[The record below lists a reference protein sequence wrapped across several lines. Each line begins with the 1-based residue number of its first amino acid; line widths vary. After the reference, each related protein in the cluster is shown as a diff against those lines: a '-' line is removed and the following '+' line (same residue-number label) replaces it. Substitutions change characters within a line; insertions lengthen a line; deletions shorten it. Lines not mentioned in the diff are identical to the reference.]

1 MNLFTLVR
9 PLLFR
14 LAPETAHRVTLGMLD
29 LAARTPW
36 CGWQKKAVAEDP
48 VTIMGIDFPNR
59 VGLAAGLDKNAA
71 HVDGLACLGFGFIE
85 VGTITPRPQPGN
97 PAPRLFRLPE
107 GEALINRMG
116 FNNDGLETALDN
128 LARARRD
135 VPVGINIGKNFDTP
149 MERALDDYLAGLA
162 AVYPHADYVTIN
174 ISSPNTAN
182 LRDLQ
187 GGEAFTALLRGL
199 VDERARLQAESG
211 RYVPLAIKIAPDIE
225 EDELP
230 ELAEALVEHG
240 IDAVIAT
247 NTTLARDGVEGMAHA
262 DERGGLSGRPVR
274 ERSTRVIRA
283 LRERLPEDFP
293 IIGVGGIDS
302 AEAARE
308 KIEAGANLVQLYTGL
323 IYHGP
328 RLVEE
333 VTETLAGMP
342 ATNRAGRA
350 TSR

>member
-1 MNLFTLVR
+1 MKPYSLVR

-29 LAARTPW
+29 LASRTPW
-36 CGWQKKAVAEDP
+36 CGWQRKRVAGNP
-48 VTIMGIDFPNR
+48 VSVMGIDFPNR

-97 PAPRLFRLPE
+97 PAPRLFRIPE
-107 GEALINRMG
+107 AEALINRMG
-116 FNNDGLETALDN
+116 FNNDGLDSALEN
-128 LARARRD
+128 LAHARRE

-149 MERALDDYLAGLA
+149 MERALDDYLTGLA

-199 VDERARLQAESG
+199 TDERDRLWDESG
-211 RYVPLAIKIAPDIE
+211 RHVPLVIKIAPDIE
-225 EDELP
+225 EAELP

-240 IDAVIAT
+240 IDGVIAT
-247 NTTLARDGVEGMAHA
+247 NTTLAREEVEGLEHA
-262 DERGGLSGRPVR
+262 DEKGGLSGRPVR
-274 ERSTRVIRA
+274 DRSTRVIRA
-283 LRERLPEDFP
+283 LREHLPEDFP

-302 AEAARE
+302 AEAAQE
-308 KIEAGANLVQLYTGL
+308 KIEAGANLVQIYTGL
-323 IYHGP
+323 IYRGP
-328 RLVEE
+328 ALVGEIAGA
-333 VTETLAGMP
+333 LAQP
-342 ATNRAGRA
+342 EPSPT
-350 TSR
+350 

>member
-1 MNLFTLVR
+1 MNLFPLVR

-14 LAPETAHRVTLGMLD
+14 LPPETAHRVTLGMLD

-36 CGWQKKAVAEDP
+36 CGWQRKAIAEDP
-48 VTIMGIDFPNR
+48 TTVMGIDFPNR

-116 FNNDGLETALDN
+116 FNNDGLDSALEN
-128 LARARRD
+128 LSRSSRE

-149 MERALDDYLAGLA
+149 MDRALDDYLAGLA

-199 VDERARLQAESG
+199 TDERARLRDESG
-211 RYVPLAIKIAPDIE
+211 RHVPLAIKIAPDIE

-230 ELAEALVEHG
+230 ALAEALVEHG
-240 IDAVIAT
+240 IDGVIAT
-247 NTTLARDGVEGMAHA
+247 NTTLAREDVEGMEYA
-262 DERGGLSGRPVR
+262 DEKGGLSGRPVR

-283 LRERLPEDFP
+283 LREHLPEDFP

-302 AEAARE
+302 AEAAQE
-308 KIEAGANLVQLYTGL
+308 KIEAGANLVQVYTGL
-323 IYHGP
+323 IYRGP
-328 RLVEE
+328 TLVGEIAQA
-333 VTETLAGMP
+333 LAESEPP
-342 ATNRAGRA
+342 ASQSPSA
-350 TSR
+350 

>member
-1 MNLFTLVR
+1 MNLFPLVR

-14 LAPETAHRVTLGMLD
+14 LPPETAHRFTLGMLD

-36 CGWQKKAVAEDP
+36 CGWQRKAIAEDP
-48 VTIMGIDFPNR
+48 TTVMGIDFPNR

-116 FNNDGLETALDN
+116 FNNDGLDSALEN
-128 LARARRD
+128 LSRSSRE

-149 MERALDDYLAGLA
+149 MDRALDDYLAGLA

-199 VDERARLQAESG
+199 TDERARLRDESG
-211 RYVPLAIKIAPDIE
+211 RHVPLAIKIAPDIE

-230 ELAEALVEHG
+230 ALAEALVEHG
-240 IDAVIAT
+240 IDGVIAT
-247 NTTLARDGVEGMAHA
+247 NTTLAREDVEGMEYA
-262 DERGGLSGRPVR
+262 DEKGGLSGRPVR

-283 LRERLPEDFP
+283 LREHLPEDFP

-302 AEAARE
+302 AEAAQE
-308 KIEAGANLVQLYTGL
+308 KIEAGANLVQVYTGL
-323 IYHGP
+323 IYRGP
-328 RLVEE
+328 TLVGEIAQA
-333 VTETLAGMP
+333 LAESEPP
-342 ATNRAGRA
+342 ASQSPSA
-350 TSR
+350 